1 MIAAALAGGNDGLR
15 VVLSPSQ
22 LVAALGGDTAGG
34 EPAARSVHHS
44 PDAMVPIAGALFAGA
59 VRVASVTGGRIE
71 LMKHEV
77 MSGIKLGVCPIGLS
91 DGALRHADGPA
102 GSAHAGRLTATFEN
116 LLIAE
121 RSLSLALRIRSA
133 IVGNWLRTAPRGRSL
148 DFGMDTGRVI
158 GKGLVPESDAVHPMT
173 RIHVR
178 LTRET
183 YNGQPYVIAI
193 SRPAA

>member
-1 MIAAALAGGNDGLR
+1 MIAAARAGGNDGLR

-22 LVAALGGDTAGG
+22 LVAVFGRDVGEG

-44 PDAMVPIAGALFAGA
+44 PDAMVPIAGARFAGV
-59 VRVASVTGGRIE
+59 VRVASVTRGRIE

-77 MSGIKLGVCPIGLS
+77 MSGIKLGMCPIGLS

-102 GSAHAGRLTATFEN
+102 GSADAGRLTSTFEN

-133 IVGNWLRTAPRGRSL
+133 MVGNWLRTAPRGRSL
-148 DFGMDTGRVI
+148 DFGIDTGRVI
-158 GKGLVPESDAVHPMT
+158 GKGLVPESDTVHPMT

-193 SRPAA
+193 SRPSA